1 MLDIVIKNGS
11 VIDGTGT
18 ARRKADVGICGDRV
32 EHIGNLRDAEAG
44 RCINARG
51 KIVAPGFVDVH
62 NHSDGW
68 LVKVPHLFPKTSQ
81 GFATEVIMADG
92 ISYAPVS
99 PDTVPEWIF
108 YLRSLNAL
116 SLADYDGWLS
126 LADYMERLDR
136 ANVQNTITHIPYANV
151 RTLACGFGR
160 TPPDDDQMSQIRNA
174 VEQGM
179 EEGAVGVSTGLDYIA
194 QCFSSTDELVEACSA
209 MSAYGGLYV
218 SHVRYKKGILPA
230 LQEAV
235 EIGRRANVPVHISH
249 LKGKTK
255 EEIEAI
261 LEFVDNI
268 ARHEVDF
275 SFDVYPYFAGAT
287 MLNYQLPYEVW
298 EEGPIRAMSKLNDVG
313 LRRLFKKKLEFV
325 DLDQLTI
332 AWLPSKEN
340 SQYLGKNLGE
350 YIKDVGK
357 SPEDALCD
365 LLLEESLA
373 VLLVLSP
380 GNDELLYPFLA
391 HDCYMMGTDG
401 LYFPDGE
408 VHPRMYG
415 SSGRLLGTCVRDQ
428 KLFSLE
434 QAVRKLSGYPAER
447 FGLAQRGQVKVGYY
461 ADLVVFDPA
470 TVTDC
475 ATYTNP
481 HRCCEGVE
489 HVLVNGVPVIS
500 ESKEVEGLKEPLPGR
515 FLKFNR
521 TE

>member
-1 MLDIVIKNGS
+1 
-11 VIDGTGT
+11 
-18 ARRKADVGICGDRV
+18 
-32 EHIGNLRDAEAG
+32 
-44 RCINARG
+44 
-51 KIVAPGFVDVH
+51 
-62 NHSDGW
+62 
-68 LVKVPHLFPKTSQ
+68 
-81 GFATEVIMADG
+81 
-92 ISYAPVS
+92 
-99 PDTVPEWIF
+99 
-108 YLRSLNAL
+108 
-116 SLADYDGWLS
+116 
-126 LADYMERLDR
+126 
-136 ANVQNTITHIPYANV
+136 
-151 RTLACGFGR
+151 
-160 TPPDDDQMSQIRNA
+160 
-174 VEQGM
+174 
-179 EEGAVGVSTGLDYIA
+179 
-194 QCFSSTDELVEACSA
+194 

-230 LQEAV
+230 LREAV

-275 SFDVYPYFAGAT
+275 SFDVYPYLAGST

-340 SQYLGKNLGE
+340 SQYLGKNLDE

-428 KLFSLE
+428 KLFGLE

-489 HVLVNGVPVIS
+489 HVLVNGVPIIS

-521 TE
+521 TG